1 MDVVA
6 GADIGGTLTKYGL
19 VTSAGEVIAY
29 DEMETDTAGTSPEQF
44 FEKLYT
50 AFNEML
56 TSASGYDESSL
67 LGIGFGAPNANFFN
81 GTIENAPNLAWK
93 GVVPVVQILK
103 RHTDLPVLLTNDAN
117 AAAIGEMQFGSAK
130 GMRDFIAVTLGTG
143 LGSGFV
149 ANGQLIY
156 GHDGFAGELGHT
168 IVEYDGR
175 LCGCGRRGC
184 LETYAS
190 ATGIV
195 RTVKEWLETTGEES
209 VLRKSADKL
218 DARQIA
224 EAAREGDKL
233 ARIAFD
239 FTGEMLGK
247 KLADTV
253 AITSPEAIILTGGL
267 ARAGD
272 LIFRPTKKYMEA
284 YMLNIFKNKVK
295 LLPSGLPE
303 ANTAVLGAA
312 ALVRSHLKNET

>member
-19 VTSAGEVIAY
+19 VTPAGEVIAY
-29 DEMETDTAGTSPEQF
+29 DEMETDTAGTSPEVF

-50 AFNEML
+50 SFEHQL
-56 TSASGYDESSL
+56 ASVSGSEKESL
-67 LGIGFGAPNANFFN
+67 LGIGLGAPNGNFFN
-81 GTIENAPNLAWK
+81 GTIEDAPNLAWK
-93 GVVPVVQILK
+93 GVVPVVELLK

-117 AAAIGEMQFGSAK
+117 AAAIGEMEFGAAK

-195 RTVKEWLETTGEES
+195 RTVNEWLETAGEES
-209 VLRKSADKL
+209 VLHKSSEKL

-224 EAAREGDKL
+224 QAAREGDKL
-233 ARIAFD
+233 AISAFD
-239 FTGEMLGK
+239 YTGEMLGK
-247 KLADTV
+247 KLADAV
-253 AITSPEAIILTGGL
+253 AITSPQAIILTGGL

-272 LIFRPTKKYMEA
+272 LIFKPTQKYMEA

-295 LLPSGLPE
+295 LLASGLPE

-312 ALVRSHLKNET
+312 ALVRNHLKNES